1 LATSGKKRSAF
12 VPDIPTFAEQGFA
25 DLTVEEWFG
34 FFAPAKTPANVIATA
49 NTAIN
54 SVLKDKGLV
63 DGLALQGLSPL
74 GSSPDEMA
82 KEMRRLYEQWGPIVK
97 RIGFTAES

>member
-1 LATSGKKRSAF
+1 
-12 VPDIPTFAEQGFA
+12 
-25 DLTVEEWFG
+25 
-34 FFAPAKTPANVIATA
+34 AKTPSSVVTAA

-54 SVLKDKGLV
+54 NALKDKGV
-63 DGLALQGLSPL
+63 IDSLALQGLATL
-74 GSSPDEMA
+74 GSSPEEMA

>member
-1 LATSGKKRSAF
+1 MF

-34 FFAPAKTPANVIATA
+34 FFAPAKTPVNVIATA
-49 NTAIN
+49 NKAIN
-54 SVLKDKGLV
+54 NALKDKGLV
-63 DGLALQGLSPL
+63 DGLALQDLSPL
-74 GSSPDEMA
+74 GSSPEEMA